1 MIQPNGIDSP
11 KRHQLSNKNRSTQ
24 NFFFFFLLYIH
35 PSIRNP
41 NLHFFIFFSSL
52 TLRKLCSLIPIAS
65 RAIFI
70 SAKANSFASRRRIT
84 IINHRDQYKPK
95 KKTTKTNKL
104 AVSSQQQQQQP
115 VESIRN
121 GKKNEIFSL
130 YQRGR
135 ANYKSISRHNIQE
148 PHSRYNVPKR
158 SRISIKIQ
166 YTNASPALFSPLLQQ
181 QQQQQTRSFPSSP
194 SLLWLEIPHYTQND
208 NSLQQT
214 LSSIGRI
221 ICRQFDSKRATHGST
236 VEVERRKKRNLFLFL
251 LFFITRKCDKNQDEK
266 KKKSSHY
273 TVDGVALFILI

>member
-95 KKTTKTNKL
+95 KKQRKQTNWRFHL
-104 AVSSQQQQQQP
+104 NNNNNNRSNP
-115 VESIRN
+115 FETE
-121 GKKNEIFSL
+121 KKMKSSL
-130 YQRGR
+130 YTRE
-135 ANYKSISRHNIQE
+135 AEPIIKASAVTIYKSHTADTT
-148 PHSRYNVPKR
+148 Y
-158 SRISIKIQ
+158 
-166 YTNASPALFSPLLQQ
+166 
-181 QQQQQTRSFPSSP
+181 PSA
-194 SLLWLEIPHYTQND
+194 
-208 NSLQQT
+208 
-214 LSSIGRI
+214 
-221 ICRQFDSKRATHGST
+221 RAY
-236 VEVERRKKRNLFLFL
+236 
-251 LFFITRKCDKNQDEK
+251 Q
-266 KKKSSHY
+266 
-273 TVDGVALFILI
+273 